1 MKRAFGVIELLIS
14 FLLLSIIIAGF
25 MHMTLIQM
33 DNGKVQHTKL
43 EDAQQHADKMINL
56 IETIRQKNLDYVKNL
71 LNN

>member
-1 MKRAFGVIELLIS
+1 
-14 FLLLSIIIAGF
+14 

-43 EDAQQHADKMINL
+43 EDAQQHADKMINE
-56 IETIRQKNLDYVKNL
+56 IETIRQKNLDYEKNL